1 MWYFD
6 VFAFIFSAH
15 LSASQSI
22 KCRNS
27 HEMSTPDY
35 YSSIIQQ
42 LWFISKVQLYLEWKH
57 WNVRWK
63 YCERAMSGDRK
74 RETTHT
80 VRIKLVIMTNV
91 LCAMCRTVFGFVVWF
106 FFHFMLKCIEMHA
119 SEVHTHALLCHR
131 SKVCYRILCAPSF
144 QIRPIRRKQRH
155 EVTAPS
161 HNNSIVKYIEEF
173 SECISRV
180 TSRRAAWTHMHDIPI
195 YEEENIFC
203 AKNCNKRKTCKITRK
218 RNEESRERTN
228 KRRQLLCIMCKA
240 RKTISNLKL
249 QAYEKAT

>member
-1 MWYFD
+1 M
-6 VFAFIFSAH
+6 
-15 LSASQSI
+15 
-22 KCRNS
+22 C
-27 HEMSTPDY
+27 
-35 YSSIIQQ
+35 
-42 LWFISKVQLYLEWKH
+42 
-57 WNVRWK
+57 
-63 YCERAMSGDRK
+63 C
-74 RETTHT
+74 
-80 VRIKLVIMTNV
+80 V
-91 LCAMCRTVFGFVVWF
+91 LCAVLYLV
-106 FFHFMLKCIEMHA
+106 
-119 SEVHTHALLCHR
+119 LLCGFFSFHAQMYWDACIR
-131 SKVCYRILCAPSF
+131 SPYTCFVMSSF
-144 QIRPIRRKQRH
+144 KGLLSHSVRAFLSNSTDTEKA
-155 EVTAPS
+155 TAWS
-161 HNNSIVKYIEEF
+161 HSTKSQQQHCKYIEEF

>member
-106 FFHFMLKCIEMHA
+106 FFSFHAQMFWDACIRSPYTCFVM
-119 SEVHTHALLCHR
+119 SSFKGLLSHSVR
-131 SKVCYRILCAPSF
+131 AFLSNSTDTEKA
-144 QIRPIRRKQRH
+144 
-155 EVTAPS
+155 TAWS
-161 HNNSIVKYIEEF
+161 HNNSIVNTSKSSANALAGWHREEPHEHICTTYQYMRKKTF
-173 SECISRV
+173 FAQRIVISEK
-180 TSRRAAWTHMHDIPI
+180 P
-195 YEEENIFC
+195 
-203 AKNCNKRKTCKITRK
+203 
-218 RNEESRERTN
+218 
-228 KRRQLLCIMCKA
+228 A
-240 RKTISNLKL
+240 R
-249 QAYEKAT
+249 